1 MSTKR
6 RPASREAVLD
16 VVVELL
22 ETHGYDNVHV
32 RDVAQRASVSSKT
45 IYKIYE
51 SRDDLIVSALE
62 RWMATS
68 IYANFEMPLPDDSL
82 RDSLLRTL
90 RAVFGPWEQ
99 HPRMLE
105 AWYRTFSGTDHRRL
119 SVQGVA
125 EAHRVGDPLLERE
138 DPALVRDIEDILS
151 NLVVGLISRFVHGE
165 LAITDILPVL
175 ERALVRLTAEVP
187 ADGLLGATSLLAATA
202 TTAVRHRTGRT

>member
-6 RPASREAVLD
+6 PSANREAVLD

-22 ETHGYDNVHV
+22 ETKGYDSVHV
-32 RDVAQRASVSSKT
+32 REVAKRARISSKT
-45 IYKIYE
+45 IYQTYE

-68 IYANFEMPLPDDSL
+68 IYANFEMPQPDDSL

-105 AWYRTFSGTDHRRL
+105 AWYKTFSGTDHRRL
-119 SVQGVA
+119 SMQGVA
-125 EAHRVGDPLLERE
+125 EAHRVGDPLLDRE
-138 DPALVRDIEDILS
+138 DPAYARDLEEILS

-165 LAITDILPVL
+165 LAITDIMPIL
-175 ERALVRLTAEVP
+175 ERTVDRLTAGVP
-187 ADGLLGATSLLAATA
+187 AEGL
-202 TTAVRHRTGRT
+202 TGR

>member
-1 MSTKR
+1 M
-6 RPASREAVLD
+6 LD

-22 ETHGYDNVHV
+22 EDQGYDSVHV
-32 RDVAQRASVSSKT
+32 REVALRARTSSKT
-45 IYKIYE
+45 IYKTYE
-51 SRDDLIVSALE
+51 SRDDLIVSALQ
-62 RWMATS
+62 RWMATT

-90 RAVFGPWEQ
+90 RAVFEPWEQ

-105 AWYRTFSGTDHRRL
+105 AWYRTFSGTNHGRL

-138 DPALVRDIEDILS
+138 DPAFARDIEDILS

-175 ERALVRLTAEVP
+175 ERAVDRLTVRAPAEE
-187 ADGLLGATSLLAATA
+187 LLGP
-202 TTAVRHRTGRT
+202 

>member
-6 RPASREAVLD
+6 PSPSREAVLD

-22 ETHGYDNVHV
+22 ETQGYDSVHV
-32 RDVAQRASVSSKT
+32 REVAKRARISSKT
-45 IYKIYE
+45 IYQTYE

-68 IYANFEMPLPDDSL
+68 IYANFEMPQPDDSL

-90 RAVFGPWEQ
+90 HAVFGPWEQ

-105 AWYRTFSGTDHRRL
+105 AWYKTFSGTDHGRL
-119 SVQGVA
+119 SMQGVA
-125 EAHRVGDPLLERE
+125 EAHRVGDPLLDRE
-138 DPALVRDIEDILS
+138 DPAYARDLEEILT

-165 LAITDILPVL
+165 LAITDIMLIL
-175 ERALVRLTAEVP
+175 ERTVVRLTAGVP
-187 ADGLLGATSLLAATA
+187 AEGLS
-202 TTAVRHRTGRT
+202 GR